1 MDKTRFCDCYDFYY
15 ATQNGDIYSRR
26 KGRFIK
32 LKPAKQNS
40 GYLFVLLGAKNPK
53 LVHRLIAET
62 FIPNKNNKQ
71 EVNHKNGIK
80 TDNRVENLEWVTRSE
95 NLEHR
100 HKILKISGG
109 MRGKKGKLH
118 WKTKVILQ
126 IKNNKIINKFYGSL
140 EAKRH
145 TGIDNSNILK
155 CCKGLLNT
163 AGGFQWKY
171 KTTTDYGGLK

>member
-1 MDKTRFCDCYDFYY
+1 MTKALKINGYDFYY

-32 LKPAKQNS
+32 LKPSKQIS
-40 GYLFVLLGAKNPK
+40 GYLFVSLGAKNPK

-62 FIPNKNNKQ
+62 FIPNPDKKQ
-71 EVNHKNGIK
+71 EVNHINGIK
-80 TDNRVENLEWVTRSE
+80 TDNRVENLEWVTRGE

-100 HKILKISGG
+100 YRILKISGG
-109 MRGKKGKLH
+109 MQGKRGKLH
-118 WKTKVILQ
+118 WKTKEILQ
-126 IKNNKIINKFYGSL
+126 IKDNKVINKFYGSL
-140 EAKRH
+140 EAKRC

-171 KTTTDYGGLK
+171 KTTTD